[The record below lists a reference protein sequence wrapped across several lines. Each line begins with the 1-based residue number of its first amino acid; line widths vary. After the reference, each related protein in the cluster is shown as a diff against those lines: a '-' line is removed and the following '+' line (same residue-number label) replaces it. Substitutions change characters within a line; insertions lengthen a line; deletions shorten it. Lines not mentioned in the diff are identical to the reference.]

1 MIEHNKITTNRDPA
15 NGTTVPNVGIAA
27 ARPKPRGKRATLAA
41 AVVSAG
47 LTLFGLGL
55 AAGTAHA
62 DDPGQA
68 PQAPSPG
75 DPGQAPQAPPPG
87 DPGQAP
93 APGPAWPWQA
103 PAPGPDGPGQA
114 PQAPPPGDPGQA
126 PAPGPAWPW
135 QAPAPGPDGPRV
147 TCIPW
152 APGQP
157 CDSYEE
163 KADEAAAAARHQWM
177 VEKTRQEQNQRF
189 FGHR

>member
-1 MIEHNKITTNRDPA
+1 MNTFDDPA

-41 AVVSAG
+41 AAVSAG

-62 DDPGQA
+62 D
-68 PQAPSPG
+68 PG
-75 DPGQAPQAPPPG
+75 DTTDAPA
-87 DPGQAP
+87 DTAAP
-93 APGPAWPWQA
+93 APPTRPD
-103 PAPGPDGPGQA
+103 APG
-114 PQAPPPGDPGQA
+114 
-126 PAPGPAWPW
+126 
-135 QAPAPGPDGPRV
+135 V

-163 KADEAAAAARHQWM
+163 KEDEQRAAQQREHFREEEKRQHEADEA
-177 VEKTRQEQNQRF
+177 RQREQQHRVVIEQQRRQ
-189 FGHR
+189 GLRP